1 MGAHRRALCC
11 RATLLAAGA
20 ALLAG
25 AAAAQTPLA
34 AIRCSADVTVLLG
47 GVTLPDEGIA
57 EDDLAGGVTPVG
69 VGALPAGAAVSGY
82 HLRADGDQLLAFDS
96 TVTLPGGVV
105 ATPRDVVRFDGSGFS
120 LELSGA
126 AVGIPAGAAIDAL
139 SEADGALLLSFD
151 VTVDLDGVVADDED
165 LVAFDGSAFTLFFD
179 GSATG
184 VPPGLDV
191 DAAHRLSNG
200 HLLLSFDA
208 GGTIAGVSFDDE
220 DVLEFDP
227 VGGGW
232 VLAYDG
238 SAQHAG
244 WPAADLDALAA
255 AEAGPPPPPPPPGSL
270 RFTAADFLAVE
281 SDGTAVISVER
292 IDGTAGAVGV
302 SFATA
307 DDTAEAGLD
316 YEATA
321 GTLAWA
327 DGEGGIKTFSVT
339 LLDDNLVEGDETLLL
354 SLTAPTGGAALG
366 DPSAAVLTLLD
377 DDQAVPNPVEIPT
390 LDDAALALLA
400 LLLTVVGW
408 RRAARADLRRRG

>member
-1 MGAHRRALCC
+1 MGAHRRVPCH

-34 AIRCSADVTVLLG
+34 AVRYSADVTASLG

-82 HLRADGDQLLAFDS
+82 HLRADGDQLLAFDG

-105 ATPRDVVRFDGSGFS
+105 ATPRDVVRFDGSTYS

-126 AVGIPAGAAIDAL
+126 AAGIPPGAAIDAL

-151 VTVDLDGVVADDED
+151 VAVDLGAVVADDED
-165 LVAFDGSAFTLFFD
+165 LVAFDGTVFTLFFD
-179 GSATG
+179 GSAAG
-184 VPPGLDV
+184 VPPALDL

-200 HLLLSFDA
+200 HLLLSFDT
-208 GGTIAGVSFDDE
+208 GGTIAGVSFEDE

-227 VGGGW
+227 AAASW

-255 AEAGPPPPPPPPGSL
+255 VEAGPPPPPPPPGSL

-292 IDGTAGAVGV
+292 VGGTAGAVGV

-307 DDTAEAGLD
+307 DGTAEAGLD
-316 YEATA
+316 YQATA

-327 DGEGGIKTFSVT
+327 DGEGGIKTFTVV
-339 LLDDNLVEGDETLLL
+339 LVDDDLVEGDETLLL

-366 DPSAAVLTLLD
+366 DPSTAVLTLLD
-377 DDQAVPNPVEIPT
+377 DDTVAPNPVEIPT

-400 LLLTVVGW
+400 LLLAAAGW
-408 RRAARADLRRRG
+408 RRFACRRERRPG